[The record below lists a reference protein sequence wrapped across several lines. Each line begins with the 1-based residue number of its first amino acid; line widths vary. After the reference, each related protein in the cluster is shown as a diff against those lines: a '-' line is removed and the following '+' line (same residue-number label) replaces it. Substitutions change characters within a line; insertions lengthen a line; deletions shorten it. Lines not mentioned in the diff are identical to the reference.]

1 MRYRVTLS
9 FELET
14 DEYEACGPTSEDVME
29 LVNSM
34 LAREADLPDDVVID
48 VYETEQLESK

>member
-1 MRYRVTLS
+1 MRYRVVVT
-9 FELET
+9 FEVET
-14 DEYEACGPTSEDVME
+14 DEYEACGPTPEDVVE
-29 LVNSM
+29 LVTSM